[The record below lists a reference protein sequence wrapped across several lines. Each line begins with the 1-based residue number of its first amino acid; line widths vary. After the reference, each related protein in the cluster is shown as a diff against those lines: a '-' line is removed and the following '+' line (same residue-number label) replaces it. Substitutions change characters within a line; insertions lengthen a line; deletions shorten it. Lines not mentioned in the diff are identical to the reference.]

1 MLSYGLFQWLFW
13 VLAIGTALLAL
24 MRSEVFST
32 NTSQRVHRHSGQ
44 LLFMWIMAA
53 GFALAGF
60 VTAALAM
67 RAGQ

>member
-53 GFALAGF
+53 TFALAGF

-67 RAGQ
+67 RAGH

>member
-13 VLAIGTALLAL
+13 VLAIGTALGAL

-44 LLFMWIMAA
+44 VFFMWIMAA

-67 RAGQ
+67 RAGH